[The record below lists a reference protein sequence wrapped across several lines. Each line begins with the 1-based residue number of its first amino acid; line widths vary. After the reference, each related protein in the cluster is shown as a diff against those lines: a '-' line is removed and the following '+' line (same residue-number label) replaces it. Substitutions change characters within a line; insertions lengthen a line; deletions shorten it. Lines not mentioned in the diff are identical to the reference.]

1 MIEQFQNIQDLIF
14 KIKKEKSTNNI
25 TQNRF
30 PVRFIFLS
38 SFETLQDLVIELN
51 KINIE
56 KLEIETYLPHDD
68 GWVSKQNLIEVLQK
82 IETKKDYIILPFSEI
97 ARFYDKDNF
106 NNLFSQL
113 TEISNI
119 ENPNRRLYIPLVGVK
134 ERFETEFYNKFSRKK
149 EYSFLWEIFE
159 ETKRAKIFL
168 YDNKTKIDFKITKI
182 QTVKNTKAWLT
193 IWNKD
198 LNDPTLCI
206 SESLTWLSKYTIPD
220 KIFDF
225 KKLET
230 IKDIIEEIYKIN
242 IPINYTKNENKFWH
256 TLLEKINKQNYNSFS
271 DFVKN
276 ELNTR
281 RITIKNFIDLWLKS
295 KNNFE
300 KWILINQIKQHECLK
315 NKYLCKVLN
324 KLTNF
329 DNLSFFKL
337 LWSNI
342 FTFKNIDKANT
353 TEREELIK
361 QFYKIEPLQLPK
373 AAISQ
378 IEKKVDN
385 IENSNRKIDL
395 LLGILPFEKKKL
407 FQIAKY
413 NPEVI
418 SDKYPELYNYL
429 QNFEFSNLKEEN
441 NWIIDYF
448 KSYQTS
454 KINNKY
460 SDTVKTFIN
469 TKNNNEENFYKWYH
483 TFEDVNTILKKFESD
498 EIFWIDALGIEW
510 TSLIE
515 YFLNQKGYNIEDK
528 QIARVDLPT
537 TTDANRYE
545 KATYIQ
551 DFDLFIHSNIY
562 KYPQTIIDEIE
573 KLSEII
579 NNKINLDNNK
589 RAVIISDHGLSALSR
604 LQESIKYKFKTEHEG
619 RYAKVENINSF
630 SEDEN
635 FIKHDNYLI
644 ALKHNSLSTKP
655 IREVHGGC
663 TPEEV
668 LVPVIVFSTIEKT
681 EDKTEYNIKLLSS
694 EIDKKNPLITFNI
707 LPKPKYKVYL
717 FQKNIK
723 KELKYIENNRYSLKL
738 ENPKS
743 GKQSIKLMINDFEQ
757 NFTINIKSGFTEED
771 LF

>member
-1 MIEQFQNIQDLIF
+1 MIEQFQNIQNLIF
-14 KIKKEKSTNNI
+14 KIKTEKSTNNI

-38 SFETLQDLVIELN
+38 SFETLQDLVIEFN

-56 KLEIETYLPHDD
+56 KLEIENYLPHND

-119 ENPNRRLYIPLVGVK
+119 ENPNRRLYIPLVGIK

-149 EYSFLWEIFE
+149 EYSFLWEMFE

-182 QTVKNTKAWLT
+182 QTVNNTKGWLT

-206 SESLTWLSKYTIPD
+206 SESLTYLSKHTIPD

-230 IKDIIEEIYKIN
+230 IKNIIEEIYKII
-242 IPINYTKNENKFWH
+242 IPIKYTEKENKFWL
-256 TLLEKINKQNYNSFS
+256 TLLKRINKQNYNSFS

-300 KWILINQIKQHECLK
+300 KWILTNQIKQHDCLK
-315 NKYLCKVLN
+315 NKYLCKILN
-324 KLTNF
+324 KLKDFN
-329 DNLSFFKL
+329 DLSFLKL
-337 LWSNI
+337 LWLNI

-361 QFYKIEPLQLPK
+361 QFYKTEPLQLPK
-373 AAISQ
+373 AFISKIQ
-378 IEKKVDN
+378 TKVDS
-385 IENSNRKIDL
+385 IENSNKKIDL
-395 LLGILPFEKKKL
+395 LLGILPFEKKIL
-407 FQIAKY
+407 FQIAKD
-413 NPEVI
+413 NPEII

-429 QNFEFSNLKEEN
+429 QDFEFSNLIDEN
-441 NWIIDYF
+441 SWIIDYF

-454 KINNKY
+454 KISNKY
-460 SDTVKTFIN
+460 SDEIKTFID
-469 TKNNNEENFYKWYH
+469 TKNKDEENFYKWYH
-483 TFEDVNTILKKFESD
+483 TFEDVNTILTNFD
-498 EIFWIDALGIEW
+498 ANEIFWIDALGIEW

-515 YFLNQKGYNIEDK
+515 YFLKQKGYNIEYK
-528 QIARVDLPT
+528 QIAKVNLPT
-537 TTDANRYE
+537 TTNANRHE
-545 KATYIQ
+545 NANHIL
-551 DFDLFIHSNIY
+551 DFDSFIHSNIY
-562 KYPQTIIDEIE
+562 KYPQTIIDEID
-573 KLSEII
+573 KLSEIVK
-579 NNKINLDNNK
+579 NRINLDSNK

-604 LQESIKYKFKTEHEG
+604 LQESKKQFKTEHEG
-619 RYAKVENINSF
+619 RYAKAENISSF

-635 FIKHDNYLI
+635 YIKHNNYLI
-644 ALKHNSLSTKP
+644 ALKHSSLSTKP
-655 IREVHGGC
+655 TREVHGGC

-668 LVPVIVFSTIEKT
+668 LVPVIIFSTIEKT

-694 EIDKKNPLITFNI
+694 EIDKKNPLFTFNI
-707 LPKPKYKVYL
+707 SPKPKYKVYL
-717 FQKNIK
+717 FHKNIK
-723 KELKYIENNRYSLKL
+723 KELKYIENNRYSFKL